1 MGYIKGK
8 GHFEPDRHFLA
19 CLKISVNV
27 LLNQKVISLNCGDE
41 KYCEWL
47 HSNNWDVKQ
56 STLYKNG

>member
-41 KYCEWL
+41 KYCKGL
-47 HSNNWDVKQ
+47 HSNDWKMQ
-56 STLYKNG
+56 